1 MAGLLLALLCLYGP
15 LFYTIAEMY
24 RNDTRLPSFFAV
36 SEAVICI
43 MLKCSSSALNFN
55 WPYLLRDL
63 LWITPRRVSVSHC
76 VSDFVLLLCGIYF
89 MLSVNRSI
97 SNQLCIP
104 EARTTVILLLS
115 FGFLQLSILWQLHEQ
130 LSREM
135 FSHIYLLSISW
146 TPLSMVNSSAWG
158 ARRTTPIPGSSKP
171 PSFWSFRVLH
181 WWECL
186 AY

>member
-1 MAGLLLALLCLYGP
+1 M
-15 LFYTIAEMY
+15 IW
-24 RNDTRLPSFFAV
+24 LPSFFAI

-43 MLKCSSSALNFN
+43 MLNVPSLLQTSTGHTCSERPSLANPKSVCISLCLWLCFTSL
-55 WPYLLRDL
+55 WHLL
-63 LWITPRRVSVSHC
+63 
-76 VSDFVLLLCGIYF
+76 YF
-89 MLSVNRSI
+89 TLSVNRSI

-104 EARTTVILLLS
+104 EARTTVIFLLS
-115 FGFLQLSILWQLHEQ
+115 FGFLQLRKLWQSHEQ

-146 TPLSMVNSSAWG
+146 TPLSMVNTSAWG

-186 AY
+186 VY

>member
-15 LFYTIAEMY
+15 LFYTIAGMY
-24 RNDTRLPSFFAV
+24 KNDMTSFFL
-36 SEAVICI
+36 C
-43 MLKCSSSALNFN
+43 CFRSSDMYYAKIF
-55 WPYLLRDL
+55 LLCFKLQLAILARRDL
-63 LWITPRRVSVSHC
+63 LWLAPWVSVSHC
-76 VSDFVLLLCGIYF
+76 ISDFVLLLCGIYCTSR
-89 MLSVNRSI
+89 SVNQSI

-104 EARTTVILLLS
+104 EARTTVIFLLS
-115 FGFLQLSILWQLHEQ
+115 FGFLQLRKLWQSHEQ

-146 TPLSMVNSSAWG
+146 TPLSMVNTSAWG

-186 AY
+186 VY